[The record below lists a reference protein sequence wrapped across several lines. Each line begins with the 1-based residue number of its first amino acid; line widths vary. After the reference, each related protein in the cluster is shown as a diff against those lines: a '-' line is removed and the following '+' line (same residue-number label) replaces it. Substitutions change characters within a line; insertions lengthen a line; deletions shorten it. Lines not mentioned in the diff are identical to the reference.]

1 MLRFRAM
8 GDSGATR
15 AAEREVRHVDAAERP
30 GEDHAVRAVAGWLH
44 ALAGENE
51 RLLRA
56 EAVRRAARPDDEG

>member
-1 MLRFRAM
+1 ME
-8 GDSGATR
+8 G
-15 AAEREVRHVDAAERP
+15 RHVMVAARRAVTAHGTP
-30 GEDHAVRAVAGWLH
+30 ATWIVRAVAGWLH